1 MGGCYQKCS
10 LSQYY
15 MRLHRRHTHVKSIY
29 TLSYIYVW
37 NEWRSLLP
45 VINGERTQLIFWRRV
60 SCVAKIKYCISKSLQ
75 RKATPSIK
83 RWPGLASRSASYT
96 SAVFKTHQWPAV
108 LHGCHVSSLQ
118 HGLCSLFWVSPASP
132 FWCYEYLLEHQMCT
146 NTLVRKV
153 PSTKAQLALVW
164 AILDQICSV
173 QWFGHFS

>member
-1 MGGCYQKCS
+1 MGRCYQKCS
-10 LSQYY
+10 LSRYY

-60 SCVAKIKYCISKSLQ
+60 SCVAKIKYCISKSLE

>member
-1 MGGCYQKCS
+1 MQFITVLHVPTQKTHPCEVHLHFILHLCLKRVKEPS
-10 LSQYY
+10 ASDKRWTHTTYILKASQ
-15 MRLHRRHTHVKSIY
+15 
-29 TLSYIYVW
+29 
-37 NEWRSLLP
+37 
-45 VINGERTQLIFWRRV
+45 F
-60 SCVAKIKYCISKSLQ
+60 SCVAKIKYCISKSLE